1 MLAARGNEGR
11 RNTLEM
17 FIKRNVAA
25 GYFHISIWKIFW
37 GVQEISRHISGE
49 RGESLAEE
57 IFEYFAS

>member
-11 RNTLEM
+11 RNTVEM

-37 GVQEISRHISGE
+37 GGTRNFKAYKWGKGRVSG
-49 RGESLAEE
+49 RGD
-57 IFEYFAS
+57 I